1 MKTVSS
7 SGYGTISAAGSPPP
21 SGTAPVA
28 SSAASRA
35 TDLITSF
42 KEQGQ
47 ALIAARRPWREL
59 LNLGAFARPL
69 TTDEATIRLR
79 RNLAYFRSNY
89 TIVVLLAVFLS
100 LIWHPSSLI
109 AFVALAAAWLF
120 LYFSH
125 NGSLVLFGRAID
137 DGAVLIALSVV
148 TVVAL
153 IVTDVASTVLASF
166 TVGLAIIG
174 IHAVLR
180 TTDDLFLDEQ
190 AAASGGLLSVTGTP
204 VQQAYVRVV

>member
-1 MKTVSS
+1 MKTGSA
-7 SGYGTISAAGSPPP
+7 SGYGTIPTAVSPPP
-21 SGTAPVA
+21 SGAAPA
-28 SSAASRA
+28 SSSATSRA
-35 TDLITSF
+35 TDLIARF

-59 LNLGAFARPL
+59 LNPGAFARPL
-69 TTDEATIRLR
+69 TTVEATARLR
-79 RNLAYFRSNY
+79 CNLAYFCANY

-109 AFVALAAAWLF
+109 AFVALSAAWLF

-125 NGSLVLFGRAID
+125 NGPLVLFGRAID
-137 DGAVLIALSVV
+137 DGTVLTALSVV

-153 IVTDVASTVLASF
+153 IVTDVASTVLVSF

-190 AAASGGLLSVTGTP
+190 AAASGGLLSVTGIP
-204 VQQAYVRVV
+204 VQQASVRVV

>member
-1 MKTVSS
+1 MKTGSP
-7 SGYGTISAAGSPPP
+7 SGYGTIPTAGSPPP
-21 SGTAPVA
+21 SEAAPA
-28 SSAASRA
+28 SSSPASRA
-35 TDLITSF
+35 TYLINGF

-47 ALIAARRPWREL
+47 ALIAARRPWQEL
-59 LNLGAFARPL
+59 LNPGAFARPL
-69 TTDEATIRLR
+69 TTAEATDRLR
-79 RNLAYFRSNY
+79 RNLAYFRANY
-89 TIVVLLAVFLS
+89 TIAVLLAVFLS

-109 AFVALAAAWLF
+109 AFIALSAAWLF

-125 NGSLVLFGRAID
+125 NGPLVLFGRAID

-153 IVTDVASTVLASF
+153 IVTDVASNVLASF
-166 TVGLAIIG
+166 MVGLAIIG

-204 VQQAYVRVV
+204 VQKAYVRVV